1 MITGAVWAILAG
13 TGFGVFQSLNR
24 RAVQGMDVY
33 LATFLQLFISAL
45 VLAAITLFTIDLH
58 VLAKA
63 PPVALLNFALAGFF
77 HFFIGWTFL
86 NTSQKHIGAARTS
99 PLIGSTPLFGAGLA
113 AVTLGELPGW
123 LSFAGIFL
131 MIAGVLLVS
140 KYSRSRKNKSSN
152 NPAEVISGGWRDSLN
167 GLAAALCWAISPIF
181 IRQGLKDL
189 PSPLLGVTIGILAS
203 VIAYGIPLVIRR
215 RERLFTSTT
224 RDALTFKIMAGVLV
238 GLSTWVRWIALDLTS
253 VASVLALSL
262 VSIPVV
268 IILSPIISGRQ
279 LERITTSLLAGAV
292 LIIGGAIIL
301 IYIS

>member
-1 MITGAVWAILAG
+1 MMTGAMWALLAG
-13 TGFGVFQSLNR
+13 AGFGMFQSLNR

-33 LATFLQLFISAL
+33 LATFLQLFISAVVL
-45 VLAAITLFTIDLH
+45 VAITLLTVDLH
-58 VLAKA
+58 ILANLPLMA
-63 PPVALLNFALAGFF
+63 ILNFALAGFF

-86 NTSQKHIGAARTS
+86 NTSQKLIGASRTS

-113 AVTLGELPGW
+113 ALTLGEFPSW
-123 LSFAGIFL
+123 LSYIGIFL
-131 MIAGVLLVS
+131 MIAGVI
-140 KYSRSRKNKSSN
+140 
-152 NPAEVISGGWRDSLN
+152 VISTYTNGGANGSPSDRKGVIPAGWRDSLN

-203 VIAYGIPLVIRR
+203 VLAYGVLLYLRR
-215 RERLFTSTT
+215 GQRLFSSTT
-224 RDALTFKIMAGVLV
+224 RDALFFKIMAGVLV
-238 GLSTWVRWIALDLTS
+238 GLSTWIRWIALDLTS

-268 IILSPIISGRQ
+268 IILSPFIVGRQ
-279 LERITTSLLAGAV
+279 LERITKTLLAGAA
-292 LIIGGAIIL
+292 LIIAGALLL